1 MRSQKIPAVAIGQ
14 HDVEQNQVVTGHR
27 QMVFRH
33 GKRLGPV
40 DTVTVQSQAGLNGL
54 SQFLIVLDK
63 EKPHFF
69 AFLSNVTG

>member
-1 MRSQKIPAVAIGQ
+1 MRGQKITAIAIGQ

-27 QMVFRH
+27 QMVFSH
-33 GKRLGPV
+33 GQGLGPV
-40 DTVTVQSQAGLNGL
+40 DTMTVQGQAGLNGL